1 MAFSNSVKRA
11 KRNKMLMSP
20 SIAGFKDSIVD
31 AKLARC
37 YKRSSSFISQH
48 TYQTEDFVSFFDN
61 HTAR

>member
-31 AKLARC
+31 AKLAWC
-37 YKRSSSFISQH
+37 YNKSSSFISQY
-48 TYQTEDFVSFFDN
+48 TYETEDFGSFFDN